1 MSEEELNVTVS
12 NATVDNR
19 IVQLISVSPGLE
31 ELVIV
36 PLPDID
42 DSQNITYVVQ
52 WTLFA
57 LLAIV
62 GWLAILRTDVTAT
75 IA

>member
-1 MSEEELNVTVS
+1 MSKEELNATVS

-19 IVQLISVSPGLE
+19 IVQSISVSPGQE

-42 DSQNITYVVQ
+42 ESQNISYAVQ
-52 WTLFA
+52 WILFA
-57 LLAIV
+57 LVAIV
-62 GWLAILRTDVTAT
+62 GWFVFLRREARTT
-75 IA
+75 IE